1 MSLSPKHSTP
11 FSVTDILSP
20 MEETYK
26 KFGCMEGT
34 GNLSSPLGAYRQQ
47 QVSQPSMQQHAMA
60 HNTAVATTYHMPHGV
75 SQFTHS
81 AMGGYCNGSIG
92 NMGDLPSY
100 QDTMRNG
107 ATATAW
113 YGANTETRYPASKSH
128 LLFHWCDFVCLH
140 VVAKSKLIWTVQHLA
155 YTLQLHIFFFLNKV
169 Q

>member
-128 LLFHWCDFVCLH
+128 LLFH
-140 VVAKSKLIWTVQHLA
+140 
-155 YTLQLHIFFFLNKV
+155 
-169 Q
+169 